1 MSYSDRRG
9 LADKMAY
16 LVVILQSSEILHTFS
31 NSISNLIISGKIP
44 ATNSY
49 LDDVVEDV
57 RSDLLLS

>member
-1 MSYSDRRG
+1 MI
-9 LADKMAY
+9 M
-16 LVVILQSSEILHTFS
+16 
-31 NSISNLIISGKIP
+31 NLFGIHIKSLIVLKIISCLNP